1 MVPLPPCE
9 GVAATEGVDA
19 DGWRGHPS
27 CVTEHQVAA
36 GATYQSAERAL
47 ALLASFDESRA
58 EIGVSE
64 MAKSLGVHK
73 STASRLAAALERAGF
88 LARGGKRYRLGV
100 ELIRLGTL
108 ALRGFDVVATMQ
120 PAMEKLSQQTG
131 ETINLAVPDGEGIL
145 NVAELPST
153 YILSC
158 SGGWTG
164 RRTKPHAVANGKVL
178 LAYGVIPI
186 PRQLERYTEHT
197 ITTPAALHEE
207 LAAVRRDG
215 YATATAELEEG
226 LVAAAAPVF
235 DGTGACVAALS
246 VSGPAYR
253 MPPERLDELG
263 RLCAAS

>member
-1 MVPLPPCE
+1 
-9 GVAATEGVDA
+9 
-19 DGWRGHPS
+19 
-27 CVTEHQVAA
+27 VTEHEVAA

-47 ALLASFDESRA
+47 ALLASFDDSRT

-64 MAKSLGVHK
+64 MAESLGVHK
-73 STASRLAAALERAGF
+73 STASRLAAALERAGY
-88 LARGGKRYRLGV
+88 LTRAGKRYRLGV

-120 PAMEKLSQQTG
+120 PAMEKLSHRTG
-131 ETINLAVPDGEGIL
+131 ETVNLAVPNSGAIL

-178 LAYGVIPI
+178 LAYGAIRIPH
-186 PRQLERYTEHT
+186 QLERYTEHT
-197 ITTPAALHEE
+197 ITTHEALQEE
-207 LAAVRRDG
+207 LAAVRRNG
-215 YATATAELEEG
+215 WAQATAELEEG
-226 LVAAAAPVF
+226 LVAVAAPVF

-253 MPPERLDELG
+253 MPPERLEELG
-263 RLCAAS
+263 RLCAES